1 MASPRPFR
9 FAVQTTTATSA
20 EEWRG
25 LARRVEDLGYSTL
38 FLADHYIGPGPVSTR
53 TLLRPQHLAPI
64 AAMTAAAAWTSTLR
78 IGCRVFCIDYHVPAA
93 LAKEAATID
102 LLSDGRLEFG
112 IGAGTNQGEYA
123 AMGVPFHE
131 APQRVSKLD
140 EVVALVKAHWSGEPI
155 DIDGEHV
162 KVTGYT
168 GLPVPPQ
175 RPRPKIL
182 IGGAKKRVLSLA
194 AREADIVS
202 MANVGWTPRN
212 EAGLTPME
220 EAERRYATVRQAA
233 GARFADLELESSP
246 YLVAVTDDVEGTL
259 DRWSA
264 ALRGA
269 LPEASPELLK
279 DHPNVLVGSLDE
291 ITDRLHERRAATGV
305 NYITVPRKQL
315 DEFAPV
321 VAKLTGQ

>member
-1 MASPRPFR
+1 MRPFR
-9 FAVQTTTATSA
+9 FAVQTTTAKSA
-20 EEWRG
+20 GEWRD
-25 LARRVEDLGYSTL
+25 LARRVEDRGYSTL
-38 FLADHYIGPGPVSTR
+38 FLADHYIGPGPVSAR

-64 AAMTAAAAWTSTLR
+64 AAMAAAAAWTSTLR

-112 IGAGTNQGEYA
+112 IGAGTNQGEYE

-131 APQRVSKLD
+131 APRRVSKLE
-140 EVVALVKAHWSGEPI
+140 EVVSMVKAHWSGEPM

-162 KVTGYT
+162 KVTGYA
-168 GLPVPPQ
+168 GLPLPVQ
-175 RPRPKIL
+175 RPRPRIL
-182 IGGAKKRVLSLA
+182 IGGSKKRVLSLA

-212 EAGLTPME
+212 DAGLTPME
-220 EAERRYATVRQAA
+220 EAQRRYALVRDAA

-246 YLVAVTDDVEGTL
+246 YLLAVTDDVDGTV

-264 ALRGA
+264 ALRDA
-269 LPEASPELLK
+269 LPEARPELLK
-279 DHPNVLVGSLDE
+279 NHPNVLAGSLQQ
-291 ITDRLHERRAATGV
+291 ITDRLRERRETTGV